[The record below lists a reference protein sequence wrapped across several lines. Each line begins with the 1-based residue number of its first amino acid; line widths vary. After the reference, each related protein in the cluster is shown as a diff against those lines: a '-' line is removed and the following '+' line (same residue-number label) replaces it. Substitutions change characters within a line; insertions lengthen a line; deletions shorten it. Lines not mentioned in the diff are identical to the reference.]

1 MSWGPFDMAG
11 RGVGITG
18 GGGHLGRSMAALL
31 SEAGATVLIMGRNRE
46 ALLEAEARSST
57 GPGRVVPF
65 AGDVTVAG
73 DVTRALEEI
82 VKVAGKVDGWVNN
95 AYSGGGGRLLEQTR
109 DQVDATTRGLGDV
122 IVATERAAQAM
133 IACERGGS
141 IVNVASM
148 YGTVSPYPE
157 VYSDHGMWH
166 SPPAYGAVKA
176 GVIQFTRYAATH
188 LAPDGVRVN
197 CVSPG
202 PFPNTTVQ
210 QDVEFIERLTER
222 VPLARIGQA
231 HEVAGAVLFLLSDAA
246 SYITGANLAVDGGW
260 TAW

>member
-1 MSWGPFDMAG
+1 MA
-11 RGVGITG
+11 T
-18 GGGHLGRSMAALL
+18 LL
-31 SEAGATVLIMGRNRE
+31 SEAGATVLIMGRSPE
-46 ALLEAEARSST
+46 ALHEVAAGSDM
-57 GPGRVVPF
+57 GPGRVMPF
-65 AGDVTVAG
+65 TGDASVAE
-73 DVTRALEEI
+73 DIAQALEEI
-82 VKVAGKVDGWVNN
+82 IKVAGKVDGWVNN

-122 IVATERAAQAM
+122 ILATQRAAQAM
-133 IACERGGS
+133 IACEGSGS
-141 IVNVASM
+141 IVNIASM
-148 YGTVSPYPE
+148 YGMVSPYPE
-157 VYSDHGMWH
+157 VYSDHRMWH

-188 LAPDGVRVN
+188 LAPAGVRVN

-202 PFPNTTVQ
+202 PFPSKTVQ
-210 QDVEFIERLTER
+210 QDAAFIERLTER